1 MSFPFNIVRFII
13 AILLRSVIILN
24 LPNYDVVSQLLIIF
38 ALYNNMVFEALQNK
52 ERERNSLVSK
62 S

>member
-52 ERERNSLVSK
+52 ERGRNSLVIK
-62 S
+62 P